1 MASKYWTAEDLAAAG
16 FVAPGESE
24 VFSITDAPVRQSVS
38 VGSRAFWY
46 AFKMF
51 LRVACIVAAVLVGP
65 GVWQWVFLV
74 GAAVIPWLAVMVA
87 NGESRQVSS
96 GFSQYLPAEQQLAIG
111 QAQQRRAE
119 RSGSG
124 FVADSEAGVGAEEDA
139 GVFVFEGEVL
149 EGSSPSASERGA

>member
-16 FVAPGESE
+16 FAAPGESE

-51 LRVACIVAAVLVGP
+51 LRVVCILAAVLVGP
-65 GVWQWVFLV
+65 GIWQWVFLV

-96 GFSQYLPAEQQLAIG
+96 GFSQYLPVDQQLAIG
-111 QAQQRRAE
+111 QAQQLRAD
-119 RSGSG
+119 RASSGES
-124 FVADSEAGVGAEEDA
+124 AESEAAGAEKDA
-139 GVFVFEGEVL
+139 EVFVFEGEVL
-149 EGSSPSASERGA
+149 ETSSPSASERSA